1 MPYNSI
7 FPYFPYPAIFYLHI
21 FSILHCISVDQLLC
35 LEIILM
41 AFSHLCRLCGKSVEI
56 TEAFA
61 KSIQRT
67 GGSSIICSTCLAH
80 QTTHLLPSRP
90 SARLSFVRLITKT
103 FFIVTFLFI
112 LTSFFSAWRILYG
125 LEMWMEPSKSNPAQS
140 TN

>member
-1 MPYNSI
+1 
-7 FPYFPYPAIFYLHI
+7 
-21 FSILHCISVDQLLC
+21 
-35 LEIILM
+35 M

-80 QTTHLLPSRP
+80 ESTHLLPARS
-90 SARLSFVRLITKT
+90 SAEFSTARLITKI

-125 LEMWMEPSKSNPAQS
+125 LQMWMEPSKSNPAQYP
-140 TN
+140 N